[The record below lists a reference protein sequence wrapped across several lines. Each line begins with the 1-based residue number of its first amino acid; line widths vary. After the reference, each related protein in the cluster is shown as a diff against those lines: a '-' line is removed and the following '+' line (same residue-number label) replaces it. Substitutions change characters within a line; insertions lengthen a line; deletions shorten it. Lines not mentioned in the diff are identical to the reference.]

1 MSTSL
6 RLLAAGAL
14 FAAAAAFA
22 AAPQISYAA
31 TPSTA
36 SATTTKAPAKTRTP
50 QQQRMADC
58 SHQAKVDGKKGAERR
73 GFMSTCLKGPHTAAA
88 DTSSLHKAKVKAQPN
103 AGAKG

>member
-36 SATTTKAPAKTRTP
+36 SATTKAPAKTRTP

>member
-14 FAAAAAFA
+14 FAAAAFA

-36 SATTTKAPAKTRTP
+36 GATTKAPAKTRTP

>member
-36 SATTTKAPAKTRTP
+36 GATTKAPAKTRTP